1 MAFNILVV
9 DDSKVMREMV
19 IRTLRLTGLPL
30 GEILEA
36 SNGQEA
42 LQHLREHWVDL
53 VLADVNMPV
62 MDGEVMVERMRA
74 DPALRSMPVLFVSTE
89 SSSKR
94 IKLLLEK
101 SSGFVHK
108 PFNPEEIRDLILS
121 VTGAAD
127 ETRPESG
134 AVQGGAGDF

>member
-9 DDSKVMREMV
+9 DDSKVMREMIV
-19 IRTLRLTGLPL
+19 RTLRLSGLSL

-36 SNGQEA
+36 ANGQEA
-42 LQHLREHWVDL
+42 LERLKESWVDL

-62 MDGEVMVERMRA
+62 MDGETMVERMRA
-74 DPALRSMPVLFVSTE
+74 DPALRAMPVLFVSTE
-89 SSSKR
+89 SSQKR

-108 PFNPEEIRDLILS
+108 PFNPEEIRELILS
-121 VTGAAD
+121 ITGAGD
-127 ETRPESG
+127 ETRSEG
-134 AVQGGAGDF
+134 GVVQGGAADF